1 VRRGVQPEYDENGEI
16 FVIKTLN
23 VNKNGHIDLSEL
35 EYVNNRFYKKVKKKA
50 GIQKGDILITSTGE
64 GRGKVCFYDLD
75 EPAIADTHISI
86 VRTKGINPKYLTYFL
101 LSTMGRSQLSL
112 LEQAVKGTP
121 EIYPAEIMQ
130 LIIMCPDAEKQKQIS
145 EEIEKKLEEQRKI
158 NVDINKLKTEID
170 KLIEKAILKEIP

>member
-1 VRRGVQPEYDENGEI
+1 
-16 FVIKTLN
+16 
-23 VNKNGHIDLSEL
+23 
-35 EYVNNRFYKKVKKKA
+35 
-50 GIQKGDILITSTGE
+50 
-64 GRGKVCFYDLD
+64 LD

-121 EIYPAEIMQ
+121 EIYPTEIMQ

-158 NVDINKLKTEID
+158 NENINKLKTEID
-170 KLIEKAILKEIP
+170 KLIEKAILKEIT